1 MKKIVSLILAAVM
14 LCSLCL
20 AFGSC
25 GKDDEETP
33 SGTSSTVKIIDV
45 ALTTE
50 QYAFA
55 VAKGN
60 TELLTKLNTFLAGIK
75 ANGEFQKV
83 LDKYFAS
90 GTPTGVTSAAKD
102 ESKEQLVVATNAA
115 FKPFEYKE
123 GNLFYGIDMEIMKL
137 FADYLKLEL
146 VIDDMNFE
154 SVCTA
159 VAQGTCDVAA
169 SGLTIKPDRQEILDF
184 SASYYDASQKI
195 ICLADN
201 NIFADCKK
209 TADMEKVLKEMKDG
223 TKFGAQAGTTGYYY
237 IEGDESFGF
246 DGYSNLECK
255 SYDNGAMAV
264 QDLINGNIDYVII
277 DDAPATNIV
286 KSING

>member
-1 MKKIVSLILAAVM
+1 MKKITSLILAAVM
-14 LCSLCL
+14 LCSLCF
-20 AFGSC
+20 AFASC
-25 GKDDEETP
+25 GK
-33 SGTSSTVKIIDV
+33 SGEVKIIDI

-55 VAKGN
+55 VKKGDA
-60 TELLTKLNTFLAGIK
+60 ELLTKLNTFLAEIK

-83 LDKYFAS
+83 LDKYFNN
-90 GTPTGVTSAAKD
+90 GTPTGVTSCAKD
-102 ESKEQLVVATNAA
+102 ESKEQLIVATNAA

-123 GNLFYGIDMEIMKL
+123 GDLYYGVDMEIMKL

-146 VIDDMNFE
+146 VIDDMNFD

-184 SASYYDASQKI
+184 STSYYDASQKI

-201 NIFADCKK
+201 TAFADCKT
-209 TADMEKVLKEMKDG
+209 TADMEKVLKEMADG

-237 IEGDESFGF
+237 IAGDADFGF
-246 DGYSNLECK
+246 DGYSNLNCK

-277 DDAPATNIV
+277 DDAPAANIV
-286 KSING
+286 ASVNG